1 MSEELGKIERP
12 PVEQFAGARKLIV
25 VPLIFCGKDAPPDFV
40 EIYNRCW
47 AEIARQIEKL
57 ESKLGPITRV
67 YHEMVYGG
75 GPEGMSVAEQ
85 LNPDS
90 YKLIKSRSPDGAQL
104 QAFED
109 MELATETMDWER
121 CLMVTIGEKAR
132 SKVLQLHAEASSK
145 RYAHMA
151 RRIEETLGP
160 GETGLLFIREGH
172 RVQFP
177 KDLEVLTVYPP
188 TMDEIH
194 RWLRDY
200 NTRAKQ
206 PPQKDEAPSEQS

>member
-1 MSEELGKIERP
+1 MPEELGKIERP

-47 AEIARQIEKL
+47 AEIAHQLDRL
-57 ESKLGPITRV
+57 ESRLGKITRI
-67 YHEMVYGG
+67 YHEMVHAGG
-75 GPEGMSVAEQ
+75 AEGMTLAGQ

-90 YKLIKSRSPDGAQL
+90 HNLIQSRSPDGSQL

-109 MELATETMDWER
+109 IELATETMDWER

-132 SKVLQLHAEASSK
+132 SKVLELHAEASSN
-145 RYAHMA
+145 RYAHLA
-151 RRIEETLGP
+151 RRIDETLAP
-160 GETGLLFIREGH
+160 GEMGVLFIREGH

-177 KDLEVLTVYPP
+177 KDVEVLTVYPP
-188 TMDEIH
+188 AMDEVH

-200 NTRAKQ
+200 NARSRQVPGAEAAPKQ
-206 PPQKDEAPSEQS
+206 S